1 MFQSKEVRQEMTAR
15 NELGVMGLSIV
26 PDSDEELAAYDAK
39 ILGFED
45 ESPKARA
52 LADIATKMLEVAMYE
67 GVIDDDIGMV
77 VPVRASEAMD
87 YGAMIQ
93 DIVTARGIKELREV
107 AEVYKDMPGAVEL
120 AKACAQEMGYEL
132 RVSA

>member
-77 VPVRASEAMD
+77 VPVKASEAMD

-93 DIVTARGIKELREV
+93 DIVTARGIKELREI
-107 AEVYKDMPGAVEL
+107 AEVYKDMPGAVGL

>member
-93 DIVTARGIKELREV
+93 DIVTARGIKELREI

>member
-77 VPVRASEAMD
+77 VPVKASEAMD

-93 DIVTARGIKELREV
+93 DIVTARGIKELREI
-107 AEVYKDMPGAVEL
+107 AEVYKNMPGAVEL

>member
-77 VPVRASEAMD
+77 VPVKASEAMD

>member
-77 VPVRASEAMD
+77 VPVKASEAMD

-93 DIVTARGIKELREV
+93 DIVTARGIKELREI

>member
-1 MFQSKEVRQEMTAR
+1 MFQSKEVRQKMTAR

-77 VPVRASEAMD
+77 VPVKASEAMD

-93 DIVTARGIKELREV
+93 DIVTARGIKELREI

>member
-93 DIVTARGIKELREV
+93 DIVTARGIKELREI
-107 AEVYKDMPGAVEL
+107 AEIYKDMPGAVEL